1 MRPLL
6 RRPSVQ
12 PARETNVTI
21 HEHRGPRRVGVIRKR
36 SAEEL
41 AAERRLGLV
50 WREEW
55 GAEKAGQSQ
64 LANGSAVGASKHPPS
79 VQKTANSGRFAEGI
93 ARAEFGRFYWNA
105 RLERALDAARRRPKR
120 EKNTSK

>member
-1 MRPLL
+1 M
-6 RRPSVQ
+6 
-12 PARETNVTI
+12 TI

-41 AAERRLGLV
+41 AAERRLGLI

-55 GAEKAGQSQ
+55 RAEKARQSES
-64 LANGSAVGASKHPPS
+64 ANGSAVNAWKHPPS
-79 VQKTANSGRFAEGI
+79 VQKAANSGRFAEGI

-105 RLERALDAARRRPKR
+105 RLEQALHTARRRAKR
-120 EKNTSK
+120 